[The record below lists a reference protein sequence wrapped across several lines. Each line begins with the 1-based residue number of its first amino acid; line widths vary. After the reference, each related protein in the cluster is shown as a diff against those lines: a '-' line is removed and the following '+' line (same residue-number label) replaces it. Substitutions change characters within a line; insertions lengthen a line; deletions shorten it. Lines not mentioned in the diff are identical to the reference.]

1 MPDQQSI
8 TAMIPAFLTYGAI
21 GLGLALAGLSYLLV
35 KNEKVDLRKTMVFFL
50 FSIILLAFG
59 FTSEWIK
66 HFKNNDNLAVEND
79 KLFSEINLFKE
90 KELEFIRLKPKIDT
104 LKEILK
110 NAMRTKT
117 GLVNGLDNLNNKKL
131 LELIKDID
139 QQILNILN

>member
-110 NAMRTKT
+110 NAMRTKI

>member
-66 HFKNNDNLAVEND
+66 HFKNN
-79 KLFSEINLFKE
+79 KHHH
-90 KELEFIRLKPKIDT
+90 
-104 LKEILK
+104 
-110 NAMRTKT
+110 
-117 GLVNGLDNLNNKKL
+117 
-131 LELIKDID
+131 
-139 QQILNILN
+139 

>member
-66 HFKNNDNLAVEND
+66 HFKNNDNLAVE
-79 KLFSEINLFKE
+79 INLFKE

-110 NAMRTKT
+110 NAMRTKI